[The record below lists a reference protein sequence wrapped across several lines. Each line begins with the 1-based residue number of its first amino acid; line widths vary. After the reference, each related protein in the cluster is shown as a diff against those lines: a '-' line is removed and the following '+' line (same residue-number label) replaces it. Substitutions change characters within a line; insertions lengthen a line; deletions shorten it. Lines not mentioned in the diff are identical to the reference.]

1 MCIRGVAQ
9 VNVERYMGGD
19 GVVATAD
26 AKLML
31 GKVFLHNIN
40 QLDGVA
46 TEVAQLVKSSNIN
59 IAYVYVGRLE
69 DHFDTEIYTLVFD
82 PQWNLIDGA
91 LLGYSGDPVM
101 MEIISP
107 QGDME
112 YRTDDTQTYQTRGD
126 TIKTVRTYQF
136 FSTSK
141 GGRYFHKEGTVYTN
155 LLVRKDGILVPL
167 NVEATATLTE
177 GDANYLSQ
185 DHKLPT
191 KTETKGEFDGYGM
204 NMMRI
209 SQTPISQKLNME
221 RLNKDAASVKNARK
235 NSTDKRVLRKA
246 TLSARWIVNTGLRDG
261 NDFLTW
267 IAQHP
272 DDEQFTP
279 LLQETLRESGMGETE
294 WLQQKVKALKD
305 KKARKW
311 WQQWMQQNGINIK

>member
-1 MCIRGVAQ
+1 
-9 VNVERYMGGD
+9 
-19 GVVATAD
+19 
-26 AKLML
+26 ML
-31 GKVFLHNIN
+31 
-40 QLDGVA
+40 
-46 TEVAQLVKSSNIN
+46 
-59 IAYVYVGRLE
+59 
-69 DHFDTEIYTLVFD
+69 
-82 PQWNLIDGA
+82 
-91 LLGYSGDPVM
+91 
-101 MEIISP
+101 
-107 QGDME
+107 
-112 YRTDDTQTYQTRGD
+112 
-126 TIKTVRTYQF
+126 
-136 FSTSK
+136 
-141 GGRYFHKEGTVYTN
+141 YTN